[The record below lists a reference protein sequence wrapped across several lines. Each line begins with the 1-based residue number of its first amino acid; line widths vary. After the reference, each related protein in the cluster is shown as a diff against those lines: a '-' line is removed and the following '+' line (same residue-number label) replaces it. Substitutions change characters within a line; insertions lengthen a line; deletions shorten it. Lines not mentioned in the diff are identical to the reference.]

1 MMMAGCLSQ
10 AKKILESYDEIL
22 YGSAPEEL
30 VVSTHKTIAG
40 LLSVEKDVSPFFSP
54 SVVEDDAEQEKEL
67 FIKRIVEAVSPIVP
81 LTIRN
86 KSLDGTYFR
95 TALHLLEAVEL
106 MFFQYGADIR
116 SQANPAGLVGMCD
129 AMHADIKSS
138 AVHSSGL
145 RPLGEFLKDMRA
157 QYNTSL
163 GLGMAF
169 RNDISSRDKRR
180 GRGGR
185 SSRNQGWRS
194 LERFDG
200 RNSSR
205 GSNTGEV
212 TNFAGGQR
220 GQVNRA
226 PLRGRGDCYA
236 FLAGNCRRGGA
247 CRFQHRSA

>member
-1 MMMAGCLSQ
+1 MMAGCLSQ
-10 AKKILESYDEIL
+10 AKKILERYDEIL
-22 YGSAPEEL
+22 YGPAPEEL
-30 VVSTHKTIAG
+30 VVSTHELIAG
-40 LLSVEKDVSPFFSP
+40 MLSVKKDVSPFFSP
-54 SVVEDDAEQEKEL
+54 SEDDTEQARDL
-67 FIKRIVEAVSPIVP
+67 FIKRIVEAVSPILP

-86 KSLDGTYFR
+86 KSLDGAYFR
-95 TALHLLEAVEL
+95 TALHLLGAVEL
-106 MFFQYGADIR
+106 MFSQYVADIR

-220 GQVNRA
+220 GQVNPA
-226 PLRGRGDCYA
+226 PLRGSGDCYA